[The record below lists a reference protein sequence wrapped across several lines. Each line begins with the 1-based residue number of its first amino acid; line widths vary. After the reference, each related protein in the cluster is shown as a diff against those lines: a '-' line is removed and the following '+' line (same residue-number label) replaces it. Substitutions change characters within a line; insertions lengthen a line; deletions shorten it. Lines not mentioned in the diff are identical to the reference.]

1 MKIFSREDHRNTSR
15 FATNARRVHSYI
27 FSLVTK
33 CDANHTSRLDRK
45 MDIILVVYDTH
56 CILK

>member
-27 FSLVTK
+27 FKLSKLNSLL
-33 CDANHTSRLDRK
+33 RR
-45 MDIILVVYDTH
+45 IFE
-56 CILK
+56 